1 MPLLSLRCTHR
12 YPSGFALDAAF
23 DVEHAFTALCGP
35 SGSGKTSL
43 LNVIAGFV
51 RPVQGLVRLGERTL
65 LDTARGIHLP
75 ARRRNLGVVFQGGLL
90 FPHLSVEGNLRH
102 GQRRQRRSGAP
113 ACGSRLDFRRVVDV
127 LEIGPLLARFP
138 RNLSGGEKQ
147 RVALGRALL
156 SGPELLL
163 MDEPLAALDARLRDR
178 LLRYLQRAVEEW
190 QIPALFVTH
199 SQAEVRMAAQWVI
212 ALDQGRVVAAGTPD
226 AALGRSETMA
236 WTSAAAPVNL
246 LRLEHCERR
255 EDCIVGRVG
264 AQELTLPLD
273 DGAPL
278 PGCPAA
284 LPQFVQF
291 SPKDVILARHDVAD
305 VSARNHLRGTVR
317 RLLTVEHAVFVA
329 VDIGQILWAEVT
341 HQAVA
346 ALGLA
351 AGVEVVC
358 LVKTQSLIPIA

>member
-1 MPLLSLRCTHR
+1 MALLSVRCTHR

-23 DVEHAFTALCGP
+23 DVDRAFTALCGP
-35 SGSGKTSL
+35 SGSGKSSL
-43 LNVIAGFV
+43 LNVIAGFI
-51 RPVQGLVRLGERTL
+51 RPAQGLVHLGERTL
-65 LDTARGIHLP
+65 LDTGRGIHLP
-75 ARRRNLGVVFQGGLL
+75 ARRRNLGVVFQDGLL
-90 FPHLSVEGNLRH
+90 FPHLSVEGNLRY
-102 GQRRQRRSGAP
+102 GQRRQRRSG
-113 ACGSRLDFRRVVDV
+113 RKLDFSRVVDV
-127 LEIGPLLARFP
+127 LEIGPLLARYP

-190 QIPALFVTH
+190 RIPALFVTH

-212 ALDQGRVVAAGTPD
+212 ALDRGQVVAEGTPD

-246 LRLEHCERR
+246 LRLECCQRR
-255 EDCIVGRVG
+255 ADCIVARVG
-264 AQELTLPLD
+264 TQDLTLPLD
-273 DGAPL
+273 DADVRRGN
-278 PGCPAA
+278 PAT

-329 VDIGQILWAEVT
+329 VDVGQIVWAEVT

-358 LVKTQSLIPIA
+358 LVKTQSLAPIA

>member
-1 MPLLSLRCTHR
+1 MPLLSLRCAHR

-23 DVEHAFTALCGP
+23 NVEHAFTALCGP

-43 LNVIAGFV
+43 LNVIAGFI

-65 LDTARGIHLP
+65 LDTGRGIHLP
-75 ARRRNLGVVFQGGLL
+75 ARRRNLGVVFQDGLL
-90 FPHLSVEGNLRH
+90 FPHLSVEGNLRY
-102 GQRRQRRSGAP
+102 GQRRQRRSGR
-113 ACGSRLDFRRVVDV
+113 RLDLRRVVDV
-127 LEIGPLLARFP
+127 LEIGPLLASYP
-138 RNLSGGEKQ
+138 CNLSGGEKQ

-212 ALDQGRVVAAGTPD
+212 ALDRGRVVATGTPD

-246 LRLEHCERR
+246 LRLEHCQRR

-273 DGAPL
+273 DA
-278 PGCPAA
+278 AA

-305 VSARNHLRGTVR
+305 VSARNHLRGTVL

-329 VDIGQILWAEVT
+329 VDIGPVLWAEVT

-358 LVKTQSLIPIA
+358 LVKTQSLIPIQ

>member
-1 MPLLSLRCTHR
+1 MAMLSVRCTHR
-12 YPSGFALDAAF
+12 YPSGFAVDAAF
-23 DVEHAFTALCGP
+23 EVEHAFTALCGP

-43 LNVIAGFV
+43 LNVIAGFIRPAQGVV
-51 RPVQGLVRLGERTL
+51 RVGERTL
-65 LDTARGIHLP
+65 LDTGRGIHLP
-75 ARRRNLGVVFQGGLL
+75 AQRRNLGIVFQDGLL
-90 FPHLSVEGNLRH
+90 FPNLSVEGNLRY
-102 GQRRQRRSGAP
+102 GQARQRRS
-113 ACGSRLDFRRVVDV
+113 SRRLDFRRVVDV
-127 LEIGPLLARFP
+127 LEIGPLLARYP

-178 LLRYLQRAVEEW
+178 LLGYLQRAVEEW

-212 ALDQGRVVAAGTPD
+212 AIDKGRVVATGTPE

-246 LRLEHCERR
+246 LRLECCQRR
-255 EDCIVGRVG
+255 GNCIVGRVG
-264 AQELTLPLD
+264 EQEVTMPLD
-273 DGAPL
+273 DADRHQRE
-278 PGCPAA
+278 PAA

-329 VDIGQILWAEVT
+329 VDIGPVLWAEVT
-341 HQAVA
+341 RQAVA

-351 AGVEVVC
+351 PGVEVVC
-358 LVKTQSLIPIA
+358 LIKTQSLVPIA